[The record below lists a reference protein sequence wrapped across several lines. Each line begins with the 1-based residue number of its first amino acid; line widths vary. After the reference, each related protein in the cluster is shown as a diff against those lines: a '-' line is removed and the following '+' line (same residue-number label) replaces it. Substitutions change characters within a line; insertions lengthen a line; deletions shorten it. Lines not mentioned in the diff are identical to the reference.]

1 MEGNMKRLFFLSMC
15 VAIATALAS
24 CVTPPPHPSE
34 PSDAVPLHLVIEQVE
49 AALGEY
55 QANRGVGDYALPRLS
70 TAQFDFTVTTT
81 TTVESTADL
90 CIFKLGGSHE
100 NDLVNEVTYTYSVP
114 KLQSKALIGGKLPS
128 LKDQLAQAI
137 QSAAKAVKTETTVGG
152 LPFNKFAVTI
162 QYGVVWNG
170 KIGVGVPISLV
181 TVGLS
186 GEKNKNTVQS
196 VTLVF
201 EK

>member
-1 MEGNMKRLFFLSMC
+1 MKKLFCLPMC

-114 KLQSKALIGGKLPS
+114 KLQSKALIGRCSFP
-128 LKDQLAQAI
+128 
-137 QSAAKAVKTETTVGG
+137 AAKQVDTDRYHSQVYDYMENSK
-152 LPFNKFAVTI
+152 
-162 QYGVVWNG
+162 W
-170 KIGVGVPISLV
+170 IGVQEEKPIDAEYSSDRRQN
-181 TVGLS
+181 GS
-186 GEKNKNTVQS
+186 S
-196 VTLVF
+196 P
-201 EK
+201 